1 MRNAKRHTSCT
12 VLQHNIQIQ
21 GHCSGDDL
29 HEAPSATA
37 EPRARNESEPHP
49 DGQKKPR
56 WRVIQRCQ
64 SVICKKPCR
73 VEPSSRKSKLWM
85 LSLPRLLSVIGR
97 RIQASPEGEAS
108 SLGRLSDGMA
118 RAHAGRR
125 RRSRCLASG
134 FWLLASGIC
143 RLHLPIV
150 RVKQEEEKCIKS
162 LEENSGSPTKALK
175 APAPTHPFLLR
186 GTGYMN
192 LASFMSSSQ
201 SVDAKLDEPCHCRLF
216 SLARS

>member
-49 DGQKKPR
+49 DSQKKPR

-134 FWLLASGIC
+134 FWLPASADCTSLLSESSKKKRSASRGWRKIQDHQQKPS
-143 RLHLPIV
+143 RPQHLPTLSYFAE
-150 RVKQEEEKCIKS
+150 QA
-162 LEENSGSPTKALK
+162 T
-175 APAPTHPFLLR
+175 
-186 GTGYMN
+186 
-192 LASFMSSSQ
+192 
-201 SVDAKLDEPCHCRLF
+201 
-216 SLARS
+216 